1 MHSYTMTG
9 RRPAGKECFYHMNW
23 IDKLERKF
31 GKYAIHNLMY
41 YIIILYAVGF
51 VLQIVVPGLYE
62 QWLCLDAAA
71 ILRGQVWR
79 IFTFIIDSP
88 VSTDFSGFIFIMFS
102 LYLYYFMGKMLEY
115 QWGTFRFNLYY
126 FSGMLLH
133 VIACLVVYLV
143 FGWNLSLGTYYLN
156 SSLLLAFAA
165 LYPDVEFLLFFILPI
180 KCKWIGI
187 FYGLYFGIAIVS
199 GLIGVPAA
207 TYFAL
212 LQVGIVAER
221 ATSVA
226 ALVSLLNFVI
236 FYLSTNR
243 NKFSPK
249 QIQRKRTYAKKV
261 RTASQKSSHHRCAVC
276 GRTEQDGDDLEFRF
290 CSKCVGNYE
299 YCQDH
304 LFTHEHRK

>member
-1 MHSYTMTG
+1 MHSYTMAG

-23 IDKLERKF
+23 IDKLERRF
-31 GKYAIHNLMY
+31 GKCAIHNLMY

-51 VLQIVVPGLYE
+51 VLNIVAYGFYE

-71 ILRGQVWR
+71 ILHGQIWR
-79 IFTFIIDSP
+79 IFTFLLMPPTGS
-88 VSTDFSGFIFIMFS
+88 FIFILFS
-102 LYLYYFMGKMLEY
+102 LYMYYFMGRMLEY
-115 QWGTFRFNLYY
+115 QWGAFRFNLYF
-126 FSGMLLH
+126 FSGVLLH

-156 SSLLLAFAA
+156 SSLLLAFAF

-187 FYGLYFGIAIVS
+187 FYGLYFAVAIVS
-199 GLIGVPAA
+199 GFIVSPFSPSGM
-207 TYFAL
+207 AL
-212 LQVGIVAER
+212 MQVGIFPSVG
-221 ATSVA
+221 TSVA
-226 ALVSLLNFVI
+226 ALVSLLNFLI
-236 FYLSTNR
+236 FYLSANR

-249 QIQRKRTYAKKV
+249 QVQRKRTYAKKV
-261 RTASQKSSHHRCAVC
+261 RTASQKSAHHRCAVC
-276 GRTEQDGDDLEFRF
+276 GRTEADGDDLEFRF